1 MIAAVDVGWDVTV
14 VAVVAA
20 LACLAAALRMRA
32 ISRRARA
39 TAGALEVS
47 EQRYRQL
54 AANLPDVTVMLFD
67 RDLRLTLVEGGAIE
81 RHGWDIAELV
91 GRRLDEVL
99 PPDRYAEME
108 PWYRATLAGET
119 TTFEWRGVRAD
130 DAVYSTQ
137 TVPLRDDAGAV
148 TGGML
153 LAADVT
159 ERTRAELRLRAS
171 EAMHRS
177 VVDSVGDVVFQ
188 TDLDG
193 HWTFLN
199 RAWETH
205 SGRTIEASLGR
216 HVHEIVHPDDC
227 RAHGR
232 AFAPLLAGDVDR
244 VAHVHR
250 FLGRGDAVGHAS
262 VRAHLVR
269 DAAGRPAGVAGVIAD
284 ITARRRAERRTA
296 AERDVAAV
304 LGGALTLADAA
315 PTLLETL
322 CERLEWHVAE
332 LWVSYDDDLLL
343 REAVRAPE
351 DVAGFVAGD
360 PEPGDGLVA
369 RACAYQRVEWSEDLG
384 REDRE
389 PRAAAAVAAGVHAA
403 VAVPVLTGLQCR
415 AVLLLCAREP
425 RESDLDAQHSLESVA
440 GQLARFIEREAAERR
455 VARPASD
462 LAALAAVAQ
471 QLAAETDEAAA
482 RRTIVATAQRI
493 TGASGVLLWEPD
505 PWGET
510 LLPTAAVGVAVPPGL
525 SLPVDGA
532 GSGVARAHASGRSAF
547 VTDVAQDPALQ
558 RDVVELT
565 AAASALWQ
573 PVLNDGRSA
582 GVLLVVWDSRQVE
595 RAGLR
600 ELMTLLA
607 AEAAVTIGRAVL
619 LEQLRTTARTDALTG
634 LPNRRAWDE
643 ELERELARARRYG
656 GRLCL
661 AMIDLDHFKRFN
673 DREGHQAGDRL
684 LADSAA
690 AWREQLRPSDL
701 LARYGGEEFALLLPH
716 VDAPAAAG
724 VLSRLLEQVP
734 RGQTASAG
742 LAEWDGGEP
751 GGMLVRRA
759 DTALYRAK
767 RSGRARTV
775 VA

>member
-81 RHGWDIAELV
+81 RYGWDIAELV

-130 DAVYSTQ
+130 DAVYSTR

-244 VAHVHR
+244 VAHVH
-250 FLGRGDAVGHAS
+250 G
-262 VRAHLVR
+262 
-269 DAAGRPAGVAGVIAD
+269 
-284 ITARRRAERRTA
+284 ART
-296 AERDVAAV
+296 
-304 LGGALTLADAA
+304 
-315 PTLLETL
+315 
-322 CERLEWHVAE
+322 
-332 LWVSYDDDLLL
+332 
-343 REAVRAPE
+343 
-351 DVAGFVAGD
+351 
-360 PEPGDGLVA
+360 
-369 RACAYQRVEWSEDLG
+369 
-384 REDRE
+384 
-389 PRAAAAVAAGVHAA
+389 
-403 VAVPVLTGLQCR
+403 
-415 AVLLLCAREP
+415 
-425 RESDLDAQHSLESVA
+425 
-440 GQLARFIEREAAERR
+440 
-455 VARPASD
+455 
-462 LAALAAVAQ
+462 
-471 QLAAETDEAAA
+471 
-482 RRTIVATAQRI
+482 
-493 TGASGVLLWEPD
+493 
-505 PWGET
+505 
-510 LLPTAAVGVAVPPGL
+510 
-525 SLPVDGA
+525 
-532 GSGVARAHASGRSAF
+532 
-547 VTDVAQDPALQ
+547 
-558 RDVVELT
+558 
-565 AAASALWQ
+565 
-573 PVLNDGRSA
+573 SA
-582 GVLLVVWDSRQVE
+582 G
-595 RAGLR
+595 
-600 ELMTLLA
+600 
-607 AEAAVTIGRAVL
+607 
-619 LEQLRTTARTDALTG
+619 
-634 LPNRRAWDE
+634 
-643 ELERELARARRYG
+643 
-656 GRLCL
+656 
-661 AMIDLDHFKRFN
+661 K
-673 DREGHQAGDRL
+673 
-684 LADSAA
+684 
-690 AWREQLRPSDL
+690 
-701 LARYGGEEFALLLPH
+701 
-716 VDAPAAAG
+716 
-724 VLSRLLEQVP
+724 
-734 RGQTASAG
+734 TASRAQPPP
-742 LAEWDGGEP
+742 W
-751 GGMLVRRA
+751 RRGC
-759 DTALYRAK
+759 TRRSPYRC
-767 RSGRARTV
+767 
-775 VA
+775 